1 MRQDN
6 ALHMMRKEINSYG
19 KLSSNIGCFSTILCI
34 KGILVNVAF
43 NFSGAG
49 HDIEFKEGWLQLL
62 VFANLVKEI
71 ITPLPI

>member
-49 HDIEFKEGWLQLL
+49 HDIEFKEG
-62 VFANLVKEI
+62 
-71 ITPLPI
+71 

>member
-1 MRQDN
+1 MTPFIVRKKINELWVSEILEMRQDN

-49 HDIEFKEGWLQLL
+49 HDIEFKEG
-62 VFANLVKEI
+62 
-71 ITPLPI
+71 